1 MEEEIIKYEIQP
13 KKRANRKKEIKK
25 DIDID
30 NKIQELN
37 TKILKLEQLEKEKKD
52 RLEQKKL
59 LREEKQKQKEL
70 DKIEKQKQLEE
81 KEKQKQEQLDNKI
94 KQMIE
99 DSKRAV
105 LKNKIQ
111 EIDTHKIDLQNFH
124 IQKHNQIRRLN
135 LNF

>member
-13 KKRANRKKEIKK
+13 KKRANRKKETKQK
-25 DIDID
+25 DIDV
-30 NKIQELN
+30 KIQELN
-37 TKILKLEQLEKEKKD
+37 SKILRLEQLEKEKQD

-59 LREEKQKQKEL
+59 LKEEKQKQKGL

>member
-13 KKRANRKKEIKK
+13 KKRVNRKKEINKN
-25 DIDID
+25 IDID
-30 NKIQELN
+30 VKIQELN
-37 TKILKLEQLEKEKKD
+37 NKILKLEQMEKEKQD

-81 KEKQKQEQLDNKI
+81 KQKQKQEQLDNKI